1 VKSHGIFLASSSQQ
15 ATHLQFPHLFKL
27 VADKLGDH
35 GLMDHFG
42 KTGTLGNQADSQ
54 VVSIG
59 GLFSN
64 PGLHRGQGGE
74 NGQIE
79 NEAVALAQEKEV
91 KRM

>member
-1 VKSHGIFLASSSQQ
+1 MI
-15 ATHLQFPHLFKL
+15 
-27 VADKLGDH
+27 
-35 GLMDHFG
+35 DHFG

-59 GLFSN
+59 GLFSS
-64 PGLHRGQGGE
+64 LACIEVRGDW
-74 NGQIE
+74 QIE